1 MQSKAATVDEYLKEV
16 PPERLKAL
24 TGLRELFLKEQ

>member
-16 PPERLKAL
+16 PAERLEKINRQIAWK
-24 TGLRELFLKEQ
+24 R